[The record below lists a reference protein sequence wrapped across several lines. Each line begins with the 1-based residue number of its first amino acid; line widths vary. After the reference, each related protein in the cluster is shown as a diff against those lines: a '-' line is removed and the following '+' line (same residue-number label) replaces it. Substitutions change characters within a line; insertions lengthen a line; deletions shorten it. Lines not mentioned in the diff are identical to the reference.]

1 MDQNEKKVERAYLI
15 KHYNDGSI
23 EATDA
28 GFEGTQPMN
37 MSEIKKDIFST
48 TYELLINE
56 IEAAAYR
63 GAYAF
68 YRAIENVA
76 QQQVAESAAPVENT
90 TEQQ

>member
-1 MDQNEKKVERAYLI
+1 MDQNEKKVERAYVI

-28 GFEGTQPMN
+28 AIEGTQAMN
-37 MSEIKKDIFST
+37 ISEIKKDMFST
-48 TYELLINE
+48 TYELLIND

-63 GAYAF
+63 GAYTF
-68 YRAIENVA
+68 YRAMENAA
-76 QQQVAESAAPVENT
+76 QQAAASVAPVENT